1 MTHDPT
7 TAEADSRA
15 HADRIK
21 ARHEL
26 IAVILLSVTT
36 ILTAW
41 SAFESSKW
49 GGAMSIS
56 FSQASSARIEAARL
70 DGTANQRTAL
80 QVDLWVQW
88 VDAVGNDNPTLAK
101 EIADRF
107 PEPLAAAHEEWLETD
122 PNSLKNDATS
132 PFEMPSFVVEE
143 RVLAQEADE
152 RADAKFAEA
161 LRNNQR
167 GDNYTLLTVLFASVL
182 FFTAMSGRL
191 DRSRSRWAMLI
202 LGMGL
207 ALVGAVLLSTFP
219 KLI

>member
-1 MTHDPT
+1 MTEDQTADDP
-7 TAEADSRA
+7 ESLA
-15 HADRIK
+15 HEEKIK

-56 FSQASSARIEAARL
+56 FSQASSARIEASRL
-70 DGTANQRTAL
+70 DGRADQRTAVH
-80 QVDLWVQW
+80 VDLWVQW
-88 VDAVGNDNPTLAK
+88 LDAEGYNRAELAR
-101 EIADRF
+101 EISDRF
-107 PEPLAAAHEEWLETD
+107 PEPLATAHEEWLETD
-122 PNSLKNDATS
+122 PDSLKTDSST
-132 PFEMPSFVVEE
+132 PFEMPSYVIEE
-143 RVLAQEADE
+143 RTLAQEADE

-191 DRSRSRWAMLI
+191 HRRRSRWAML
-202 LGMGL
+202 LMGMGL
-207 ALVGAVLLSTFP
+207 ALVGVVLLSTFP

>member
-1 MTHDPT
+1 MTEDDT
-7 TAEADSRA
+7 QVDADAKA
-15 HADRIK
+15 HAARIRE
-21 ARHEL
+21 RHEL

-41 SAFESSKW
+41 TAFESSKW

-88 VDAVGNDNPTLAK
+88 VDAMGNDKPALAG
-101 EIADRF
+101 EIAGRF
-107 PEPLAAAHEEWLETD
+107 PEPLASAHQEWLETD
-122 PNSLKNDATS
+122 PDSLKDDDST
-132 PFEMPSFVVEE
+132 PFEMPSFVIEE
-143 RVLAQEADE
+143 RVLAEAADQ

-191 DRSRSRWAMLI
+191 DNVRSRWAMLT

-207 ALVGAVLLSTFP
+207 AFIGIVLLTTFP

>member
-1 MTHDPT
+1 MTQDAT
-7 TAEADSRA
+7 ELDADSRA
-15 HADRIK
+15 RDDKIK

-26 IAVILLSVTT
+26 IAVILLSITT

-70 DGTANQRTAL
+70 DGTANQRTAI

-88 VDAVGNDNPTLAK
+88 LDAEGNDKPTLAR
-101 EIADRF
+101 EISDRF
-107 PEPLAAAHEEWLETD
+107 PEPLASAHEEWLETD
-122 PNSLKNDATS
+122 PTSLKDDAST
-132 PFEMPSFVVEE
+132 PFEMPSYVLEE
-143 RVLAQEADE
+143 RVLAQEADA
-152 RADAKFAEA
+152 RADAKFDEA

-191 DRSRSRWAMLI
+191 ERKRSRWAMLI

-207 ALVGAVLLSTFP
+207 AVVGAVLLSTFP

>member
-1 MTHDPT
+1 MPEAPT
-7 TAEADSRA
+7 EADAATLA
-15 HADRIK
+15 HDEKIK

-70 DGTANQRTAL
+70 DGTANQRTAI
-80 QVDLWVQW
+80 QVDVWVQW
-88 VDAVGNDNPTLAK
+88 LDADGYGETELAR
-101 EIADRF
+101 EISDRF
-107 PEPLAAAHEEWLETD
+107 PEPLATAHQEWLETD
-122 PNSLKNDATS
+122 PNSLQEDSST
-132 PFEMPSFVVEE
+132 PFDMPSYVIEE
-143 RVLAQEADE
+143 RILAQEADE

-191 DRSRSRWAMLI
+191 NARRSRWAML
-202 LGMGL
+202 LMGMGL
-207 ALVGAVLLSTFP
+207 AVVGIVFLISFP

>member
-7 TAEADSRA
+7 EADAATKA
-15 HADRIK
+15 HEDKIK

-70 DGTANQRTAL
+70 DGTANQRMAL

-88 VDAVGNDNPTLAK
+88 VDANGNDNPALAK

-107 PEPLAAAHEEWLETD
+107 PEPLATAHEDWLDTD
-122 PNSLKNDATS
+122 PDSLQNDTSS
-132 PFEMPSFVVEE
+132 PFEMPSYVIEE
-143 RVLAQEADE
+143 RVLAQAADE

-191 DRSRSRWAMLI
+191 DRRQSRWAMLI

-207 ALVGAVLLSTFP
+207 ALVGVVFLTTFP
-219 KLI
+219 KLV

>member
-1 MTHDPT
+1 VTQDQAATDAESLAHD
-7 TAEADSRA
+7 EK
-15 HADRIK
+15 IK

-26 IAVILLSVTT
+26 IAVVLLSITT

-56 FSQASSARIEAARL
+56 FSQASSARIEASRL
-70 DGTANQRTAL
+70 DGRADQRTAVH
-80 QVDLWVQW
+80 VDLWVQW
-88 VDAVGNDNPTLAK
+88 LDAQGYGQKELAR

-107 PEPLAAAHEEWLETD
+107 PEPLATAHQEWLETD
-122 PNSLKNDATS
+122 PDSLKDDTAT
-132 PFEMPSFVVEE
+132 PFEMPSYVIEE
-143 RVLAQEADE
+143 RTLAQEADA

-191 DRSRSRWAMLI
+191 NDRRSRWAML
-202 LGMGL
+202 LMGMGL
-207 ALVGAVLLSTFP
+207 AVVGIVFLISFP

>member
-1 MTHDPT
+1 MTSDSPATDADASTHD
-7 TAEADSRA
+7 
-15 HADRIK
+15 HRIR

-41 SAFESSKW
+41 TAFESSKW

-88 VDAVGNDNPTLAK
+88 VDAQGNDNPSLAR
-101 EIADRF
+101 EISGRF
-107 PEPLAAAHEEWLETD
+107 PEPLATAHEEWLATD
-122 PNSLKNDATS
+122 PDSLKNDTSS
-132 PFEMPSFVVEE
+132 PFEMPSYVIEE
-143 RVLAQEADE
+143 RVLAQESDA
-152 RADAKFAEA
+152 RADDKFAEA
-161 LRNNQR
+161 LQNNQR

-191 DRSRSRWAMLI
+191 DDHRSRWAMLL

-207 ALVGAVLLSTFP
+207 ALVGAFLLTTFP